1 MSTSGTTAQTFQL
14 EDILTGAA
22 EICGIVDPGESLDPH
37 DRATLL
43 KVLQLV
49 AAEFHAKFGQRIWQH
64 ERTNRLYTTLGGT
77 AATVVTSGTAAYYLD
92 TDTEDIYP
100 DTVFVR
106 RSGDDNMLR
115 ALSQK
120 DYSRITD
127 KSTRTGKPEAYLLE
141 RNQNFTSSGQET
153 VGRLRIVLYP
163 TPDNST
169 DQIHH
174 VRWRRTEDWGGGT
187 ANPDVPWK
195 YCEAYT
201 LALANKAGL
210 RFGLSQQRHQ
220 RIRTEAALAE
230 EIMRRDDH
238 ERGPARFGI
247 DLSDYYQ

>member
-14 EDILTGAA
+14 EDILRGAA

-106 RSGDDNMLR
+106 RSGDDTMLR

-163 TPDNST
+163 TPDTSC
-169 DQIHH
+169 QVEAHRGLG
-174 VRWRRTEDWGGGT
+174 RWH
-187 ANPDVPWK
+187 
-195 YCEAYT
+195 C
-201 LALANKAGL
+201 
-210 RFGLSQQRHQ
+210 
-220 RIRTEAALAE
+220 
-230 EIMRRDDH
+230 
-238 ERGPARFGI
+238 
-247 DLSDYYQ
+247 